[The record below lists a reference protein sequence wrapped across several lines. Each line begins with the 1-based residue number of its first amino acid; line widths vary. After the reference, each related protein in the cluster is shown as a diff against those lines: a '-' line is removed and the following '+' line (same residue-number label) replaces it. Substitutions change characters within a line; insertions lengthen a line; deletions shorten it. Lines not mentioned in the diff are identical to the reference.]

1 MTVASRCLGGLVR
14 GYQLLVSPV
23 LAPSCRFH
31 PTCSRY
37 ALQAVDRFGVWRG
50 GWLAVKRFA
59 RCHPWGECG
68 NDPVPPTHPVRE
80 MTERRR

>member
-1 MTVASRCLGGLVR
+1 MTVTNRCLGGLVR

-37 ALQAVDRFGVWRG
+37 ALQAIDRFGAWRG

-68 NDPVPPTHPVRE
+68 ADPVPPT
-80 MTERRR
+80 TWGGQ

>member
-1 MTVASRCLGGLVR
+1 MTVTNRCLGGLVR

-37 ALQAVDRFGVWRG
+37 ALQAIDRFGAWRG

-68 NDPVPPTHPVRE
+68 ADPVPPITWGGQ
-80 MTERRR
+80 